1 MEIAKYIK
9 ELLLLHDCVIL
20 PGLGGF
26 VANYRSAEINE
37 KLKIISPPSK
47 SILFNRNLSH
57 NDGLLIGHIS
67 KKTGLG
73 YKDIEKL
80 VKEFTEKIVKTT
92 GSGNQLR
99 IDELGFFFMDRQKK
113 LQFQAEPGMN
123 FLIESYSLSDV
134 HFKELFAQTEKPIKS
149 QLYISQEDRSR
160 RRRKTVRAL
169 VYTGVAASLLAAAIL
184 IPVKTGLINYSD
196 FRLFHANNNANSG
209 TVTEKEITISEK
221 SQEKIAE
228 SLNIEIRPAEF
239 HIIAGSFREFGN
251 ARELMKKLEGKGFTP
266 RILTGSEYFRVSAGS
281 YPDRENANMALA
293 EIKGLPGMES
303 AWLLKD

>member
-1 MEIAKYIK
+1 MDIGKYIK

-57 NDGLLIGHIS
+57 NDGLLIVHIS

-99 IDELGFFFMDRQKK
+99 ID
-113 LQFQAEPGMN
+113 
-123 FLIESYSLSDV
+123 
-134 HFKELFAQTEKPIKS
+134 
-149 QLYISQEDRSR
+149 
-160 RRRKTVRAL
+160 
-169 VYTGVAASLLAAAIL
+169 
-184 IPVKTGLINYSD
+184 
-196 FRLFHANNNANSG
+196 
-209 TVTEKEITISEK
+209 
-221 SQEKIAE
+221 
-228 SLNIEIRPAEF
+228 
-239 HIIAGSFREFGN
+239 
-251 ARELMKKLEGKGFTP
+251 
-266 RILTGSEYFRVSAGS
+266 
-281 YPDRENANMALA
+281 
-293 EIKGLPGMES
+293 
-303 AWLLKD
+303 